1 MSKNANIK
9 FCSRSHV
16 GKVRSNNE
24 DFLQI
29 RQDRLIAAIADGI
42 GGDDFG
48 EVASQIAVDACVEY
62 LSNADIKALNQKPS
76 QEMSNSVKY
85 ANEAIIA
92 IQRNEKKYQN
102 MGSTLSCFWITY
114 NQLYFSWVGDSRI
127 YLIRPS
133 VNRITMLTKDH
144 TLDQSKIDA
153 NLAPDLY
160 RRAPSILTQKV
171 GSILL
176 LKPDTGSVELEHND
190 IVLACTDGLSDRI
203 KNELMLEYAI
213 NLEGNLEAYADAL
226 LDRALDCG
234 GQDNISFILAKVK
247 T

>member
-62 LSNADIKALNQKPS
+62 LSNIKALNQKPA

-234 GQDNISFILAKVK
+234 GQDNISFILAQVK